1 MVKQTILI
9 FSLFAGCT
17 LVLELI
23 VNTHYELII
32 LNFLMCCYKNQEQ
45 PPSPGSSAGRDEAPS
60 NDIILD
66 KEVLNMEPV
75 LKAQPKLLSL
85 DDKILLNVAR
95 ANVLSQITVS
105 ILVFH
110 RKIGFKAISYTNNKL

>member
-1 MVKQTILI
+1 M
-9 FSLFAGCT
+9 
-17 LVLELI
+17 
-23 VNTHYELII
+23 
-32 LNFLMCCYKNQEQ
+32 
-45 PPSPGSSAGRDEAPS
+45 PGHTTGKDDTPS

-75 LKAQPKLLSL
+75 LKPQPKLLSL

-105 ILVFH
+105 ILASPMITCF
-110 RKIGFKAISYTNNKL
+110 